1 MLSVKHWLIF
11 HEGKG
16 SFQTLYLLC
25 ILTWFITVTV
35 SELRNILT
43 EKMKLIQLYFR
54 SQNFC
59 EIELS
64 QSKSLSKHNYNLKIP
79 IFTLHTVLIFTCWI
93 PLTKNYQQNFLHC
106 VNFAEWK
113 MTLMLAS
120 DQITFYLPLN
130 FSHFWLKVKAST
142 EWFYRIVF
150 KLIF

>member
-11 HEGKG
+11 HEGKS
-16 SFQTLYLLC
+16 SFRTLYLPC

-64 QSKSLSKHNYNLKIP
+64 QSKNLSKHNYNLKIP
-79 IFTLHTVLIFTCWI
+79 IFTFAYCINFHMLNSTNKKLSAEFSALRKFCWMENDFNASFWPNYFLLTIKFFTF
-93 PLTKNYQQNFLHC
+93 LT
-106 VNFAEWK
+106 
-113 MTLMLAS
+113 
-120 DQITFYLPLN
+120 
-130 FSHFWLKVKAST
+130 
-142 EWFYRIVF
+142 
-150 KLIF
+150 